1 MVNFATNKLSV
12 ELGTEVKIKNV
23 SISLFNKLNMEG
35 ILIRDKQK
43 DTILYAGQFRVR
55 ITDWFF
61 LKNKAE
67 LKYIGLEDAV
77 VKLQRKDSIWNY
89 QFLAD
94 YFSSPSPKKKKKTTF
109 ELNLKKV
116 DLKNIRFIQNDL
128 WTGEITNVQLAGL
141 SMESEKIDIAKKRF
155 LINNIILNKPSV
167 VLQSVDGL
175 RPLKK
180 ASSEK
185 TIPDT
190 GLYFNEAGLDIKLA
204 QLQIINGSLFIEG
217 NLDKADPGFD
227 GSHIELNKLTGTIN
241 KLKFQKDT
249 LTASVNLAVKD
260 RSGLEIKKLKTN
272 FRLTPQIME
281 LAQLDLQTN
290 KSRLGNYY
298 AMKFKD
304 FNKDF
309 NDYEEKVV
317 MDAKFTNAKVH
328 SDDIAYFAPE
338 LKSWKKEAII
348 SGTFLGTVADFKI
361 NQFNARIGSTTSI
374 NGSLSMKGLPDI
386 DNTFIG
392 FNNGT
397 VFSNANDISVIIP
410 DLKKMTNPDIGSL
423 GQIIYRGNFNG
434 SIHDFKTAGV
444 FSSNLGGLNTN
455 ISMKLPL
462 KGEPSYE
469 GFLESEKFN
478 IGKFL
483 AISELGM
490 INFKGKIAGTSF
502 YLDKL
507 KTKFVGEVKAIN
519 YNGYE
524 YTNIETNGTI
534 QKKYFNGD
542 LKINDPNLS
551 FTSNVEIDYS
561 KDQPLFNIVGDL
573 SKSDLKA
580 LNLYKDKIEIVGLL
594 DVNFIG
600 KDIDKFIG
608 TAKFLNA
615 VVKSENTTVRFDS
628 LNLTSSYKDSI
639 KSLHIGSN
647 DFNAS
652 INGKFSILELPAS
665 FQSFLYNYYPAYIKP
680 IKTVPRNQ
688 QFNFII
694 NTQYFQPYIRL
705 IQKDVT
711 GFNDLTLKGTI
722 DTKNNLLN
730 LDAFVPYAKYKKY
743 SLIGFSLIGKGN
755 YDSLTLSTN
764 ISNIEIGDSL
774 TLPNSIITISS
785 QKDHSVVGIKTKTL
799 NKQNSADILADVYTL
814 TDGVRIQFRPSAFTL
829 NEKEWIIEKA
839 GELEIRKNYINAK
852 NVKLT
857 QGFQELT
864 IEPSTDLKG
873 NKNSLE
879 VKLKS
884 IILGDITSLFLK
896 KERLEGLASGSIK
909 LNDFYGDFNASTAIK
924 VEEFR
929 YDKDSIG
936 LVNINAGFRN
946 STGLIP
952 FSISS
957 PNEGYNFSA
966 EGSYN
971 INDTTGTSFNTN
983 IDLKKSQIGII
994 QQFLAGLFSDLS
1006 GEATGKLNISGDLN
1020 APNLI
1025 GKIHL
1030 KHAGMKVNYTQVYY
1044 SIDSATIQFKED
1056 GIDFGKFS
1064 IRDKYN
1070 NMGVVSGKLLE
1081 KQFKNMAFDFDLS
1094 TEKLLLI
1101 DTKSTDNQQ
1110 FYGKAIG
1117 KATLSFKGP
1126 ETACK
1131 MNIVA
1136 ESNDSSHI
1144 VIPNSISKESGAA
1157 DFIVFKE
1164 YGTEMAELKEKSNF
1178 NLLVDL
1184 DITANNK
1191 VAIDVIMDDLTGD
1204 VIKAVGN
1211 GRLRIK
1217 AGTIEPLTIK
1227 GKYNIERGNYDFSF
1241 QSILKKPFAL
1251 LPNAGNFI
1259 EWNGDPFK
1267 AELHIDAQYT
1277 AERVSLTDL
1286 IGNNTFSGTV
1296 KGYRGDVY
1304 VIASIRNELSK
1315 PDIKFRLDFPQG
1327 SPIKN
1332 DNEFAQFLAKIQRD
1346 ENEMLKQVSFLI
1358 VFNSFA
1364 PPGQTSGS
1372 SSGINPYSISSIG
1385 INSLSQLLTKEVNKA
1400 VSDLLYKITKDK
1412 SLRFDL
1418 GATVYS
1424 SSSLIGTNGSTLQ
1437 SDNRLD
1443 RSRVS
1448 AKLGKAFYNNNVIV
1462 SFGGDLDFN
1471 LGSSSSVQ
1479 AGNLQW
1485 LPDITIEFVLT
1496 TDRKLRAVIFSKN
1509 SLDISGSNFGRRN
1522 RQGASI
1528 SYRQDFE
1535 KLFGTKKE
1543 PIKVPPPKADSTIRQ

>member
-1 MVNFATNKLSV
+1 
-12 ELGTEVKIKNV
+12 
-23 SISLFNKLNMEG
+23 
-35 ILIRDKQK
+35 
-43 DTILYAGQFRVR
+43 
-55 ITDWFF
+55 
-61 LKNKAE
+61 
-67 LKYIGLEDAV
+67 
-77 VKLQRKDSIWNY
+77 
-89 QFLAD
+89 
-94 YFSSPSPKKKKKTTF
+94 
-109 ELNLKKV
+109 
-116 DLKNIRFIQNDL
+116 
-128 WTGEITNVQLAGL
+128 
-141 SMESEKIDIAKKRF
+141 
-155 LINNIILNKPSV
+155 
-167 VLQSVDGL
+167 
-175 RPLKK
+175 
-180 ASSEK
+180 
-185 TIPDT
+185 
-190 GLYFNEAGLDIKLA
+190 
-204 QLQIINGSLFIEG
+204 
-217 NLDKADPGFD
+217 
-227 GSHIELNKLTGTIN
+227 
-241 KLKFQKDT
+241 
-249 LTASVNLAVKD
+249 
-260 RSGLEIKKLKTN
+260 
-272 FRLTPQIME
+272 
-281 LAQLDLQTN
+281 
-290 KSRLGNYY
+290 
-298 AMKFKD
+298 
-304 FNKDF
+304 
-309 NDYEEKVV
+309 
-317 MDAKFTNAKVH
+317 
-328 SDDIAYFAPE
+328 
-338 LKSWKKEAII
+338 
-348 SGTFLGTVADFKI
+348 
-361 NQFNARIGSTTSI
+361 
-374 NGSLSMKGLPDI
+374 
-386 DNTFIG
+386 
-392 FNNGT
+392 
-397 VFSNANDISVIIP
+397 
-410 DLKKMTNPDIGSL
+410 
-423 GQIIYRGNFNG
+423 
-434 SIHDFKTAGV
+434 
-444 FSSNLGGLNTN
+444 
-455 ISMKLPL
+455 
-462 KGEPSYE
+462 
-469 GFLESEKFN
+469 
-478 IGKFL
+478 
-483 AISELGM
+483 
-490 INFKGKIAGTSF
+490 
-502 YLDKL
+502 
-507 KTKFVGEVKAIN
+507 
-519 YNGYE
+519 
-524 YTNIETNGTI
+524 
-534 QKKYFNGD
+534 
-542 LKINDPNLS
+542 
-551 FTSNVEIDYS
+551 
-561 KDQPLFNIVGDL
+561 
-573 SKSDLKA
+573 
-580 LNLYKDKIEIVGLL
+580 
-594 DVNFIG
+594 
-600 KDIDKFIG
+600 
-608 TAKFLNA
+608 
-615 VVKSENTTVRFDS
+615 
-628 LNLTSSYKDSI
+628 
-639 KSLHIGSN
+639 
-647 DFNAS
+647 
-652 INGKFSILELPAS
+652 
-665 FQSFLYNYYPAYIKP
+665 
-680 IKTVPRNQ
+680 
-688 QFNFII
+688 
-694 NTQYFQPYIRL
+694 
-705 IQKDVT
+705 
-711 GFNDLTLKGTI
+711 
-722 DTKNNLLN
+722 
-730 LDAFVPYAKYKKY
+730 
-743 SLIGFSLIGKGN
+743 
-755 YDSLTLSTN
+755 
-764 ISNIEIGDSL
+764 
-774 TLPNSIITISS
+774 
-785 QKDHSVVGIKTKTL
+785 
-799 NKQNSADILADVYTL
+799 
-814 TDGVRIQFRPSAFTL
+814 
-829 NEKEWIIEKA
+829 
-839 GELEIRKNYINAK
+839 
-852 NVKLT
+852 
-857 QGFQELT
+857 
-864 IEPSTDLKG
+864 
-873 NKNSLE
+873 
-879 VKLKS
+879 
-884 IILGDITSLFLK
+884 
-896 KERLEGLASGSIK
+896 
-909 LNDFYGDFNASTAIK
+909 
-924 VEEFR
+924 
-929 YDKDSIG
+929 

-1131 MNIVA
+1131 MTIVA